1 MGQETGGLKALLP
14 AYTLTGAEPIDKNTE
29 HNAQS
34 EHERA
39 ELAESSRIL
48 RSEHVDESADA
59 DFLQGDRQ
67 AERQKR
73 LKEAKKRKPNFITR
87 LLNQWFN
94 RLFGAISERSLSD
107 QEEMYTSHRTKRD
120 YVWNTLGV
128 ASWGMVFPLLTI
140 VVTQLVG
147 VEQAGMFSLA
157 FVVGLLIMFI
167 GNYGVR
173 AYQVSDTSEEHSFT
187 DYQVNRIATCVI
199 MLVVGVLYCVL
210 RGYDEGMFLISMGV
224 YFYKMIDG
232 LADVYEGRLQQK
244 DKLYLAGISQT
255 VRSVFVVVVFSL
267 CLLITRNLAVSCI
280 VMAVAAL
287 ITFVLVTLP
296 LALMETPKSK
306 SFSQLSVFSIFKQC
320 FPLFI
325 AIFMFNLV
333 DNMPRFVMEGVL
345 TYDNQLYF
353 NALYFPA
360 QAILIAMQL
369 VYKPQIIRMSDLWVN
384 PDKRKKFDLMM
395 VLMLVGIIVVTVVV
409 MLFMGWIGIPIMSF
423 LYGIDFEPFRGLC
436 YIMLIA
442 GGVTAGIDFLYQAI
456 TVQRRQMA
464 VMKLYVITFFFSL
477 FIPALLVNFTGLPG
491 IIISYLI
498 IMSILFVLL
507 LVEYA
512 SIRFAFVKEGQSE
525 QVLDMQSKRPSEI
538 RAERERLKQ
547 HRGSGVHKDSDKKR
561 R

>member
-1 MGQETGGLKALLP
+1 
-14 AYTLTGAEPIDKNTE
+14 
-29 HNAQS
+29 
-34 EHERA
+34 
-39 ELAESSRIL
+39 
-48 RSEHVDESADA
+48 
-59 DFLQGDRQ
+59 
-67 AERQKR
+67 
-73 LKEAKKRKPNFITR
+73 
-87 LLNQWFN
+87 
-94 RLFGAISERSLSD
+94 
-107 QEEMYTSHRTKRD
+107 
-120 YVWNTLGV
+120 
-128 ASWGMVFPLLTI
+128 MVFPVLTI

-173 AYQVSDTSEEHSFT
+173 AYQVSDIDEVHSFA
-187 DYQVNRIATCVI
+187 DYQINRIITCIV
-199 MLVVGVLYCVL
+199 MLAAGILYCVF
-210 RGYDEGMFLISMGV
+210 RGYVEGMFIISMGV
-224 YFYKMIDG
+224 YFYKMVDG

-244 DKLYLAGISQT
+244 NKLYLAGISQT
-255 VRSVFVVVVFSL
+255 VRSVFVVIVFSV
-267 CLLITRNLAVSCI
+267 CLLITRNLAASCI
-280 VMAVAAL
+280 VMALAAL
-287 ITFVLVTLP
+287 ATLLLVTLP
-296 LALMETPKSK
+296 LALMETPKSRE
-306 SFSQLSVFSIFKQC
+306 FSKISITELFKQC

-384 PDKRKKFDLMM
+384 TEKRKKFDLLM
-395 VLMLVGIIVVTVVV
+395 VLMLGAIALLTLVMIGI
-409 MLFMGWIGIPIMSF
+409 MSWIGIPIMSF

-436 YIMLIA
+436 IIMLIA

-456 TVQRRQMA
+456 TVQRRQKS

-512 SIRFAFVKEGQSE
+512 GIRFAFVKEDIAE
-525 QVLDMQSKRPSEI
+525 QEVNTRRKRPSQI
-538 RAERERLKQ
+538 RAER
-547 HRGSGVHKDSDKKR
+547 R
-561 R
+561 RK